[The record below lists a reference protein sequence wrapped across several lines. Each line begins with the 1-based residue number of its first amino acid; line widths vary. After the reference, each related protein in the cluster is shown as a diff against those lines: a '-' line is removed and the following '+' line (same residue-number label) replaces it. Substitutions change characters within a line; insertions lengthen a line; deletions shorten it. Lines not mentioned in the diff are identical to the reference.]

1 MLEVGQS
8 FPRSAS
14 VWGKVGAFAVLGPL
28 EKNMGVST
36 HFIAALL
43 LLGPHVVRP
52 PHVVRQASH
61 LDSPFHSINK

>member
-36 HFIAALL
+36 HLIAALL
-43 LLGPHVVRP
+43 VVRP
-52 PHVVRQASH
+52 PHVVRQARH